1 MPKKLKHILIFNVLI
16 AVLFVISNLYIW
28 GFINLT
34 NDISYSIQIS
44 INPLIVE
51 ITHIVQFNG
60 MINLGPLPTDIPN
73 FPFILFFVAIGG
85 NLWLFNKAQKSK
97 ETKMTPS

>member
-1 MPKKLKHILIFNVLI
+1 MPKKLTHILIFNVLI

-34 NDISYSIQIS
+34 NDLSYSIQIS

-51 ITHIVQFNG
+51 ISHIVQFDG
-60 MINLGPLPTDIPN
+60 MINSRPPTYFPN

-85 NLWLFNKAQKSK
+85 NLWLFNKAQKNK
-97 ETKMTPS
+97 ETKQTPS